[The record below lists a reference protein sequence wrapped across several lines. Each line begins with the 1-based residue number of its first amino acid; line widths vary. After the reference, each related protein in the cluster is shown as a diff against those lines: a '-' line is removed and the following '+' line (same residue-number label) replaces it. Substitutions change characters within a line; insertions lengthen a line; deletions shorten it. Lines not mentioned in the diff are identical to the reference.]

1 MHGIQFSGYLTNDVQ
16 PPLYK
21 MHTDGK
27 GIQRGH
33 KILYSDATKVKTL
46 LGYFPQKTKKIQL
59 FMIQST
65 LINEIQLGFM
75 CLRFFSIATV
85 ILGHMKL
92 FKTKLKLKGYI
103 TVASVL

>member
-1 MHGIQFSGYLTNDVQ
+1 
-16 PPLYK
+16 
-21 MHTDGK
+21 
-27 GIQRGH
+27 
-33 KILYSDATKVKTL
+33 
-46 LGYFPQKTKKIQL
+46 
-59 FMIQST
+59 MIQST